1 MHDVDDTADTLTEAF
16 WYDIT
21 EKTLP
26 PLAAPAVSKGR
37 LARLFDSLV
46 ESMRLQQR
54 KGLVSYGRQPIL
66 SASDI
71 VAQNYPHLYLHVMC
85 G

>member
-1 MHDVDDTADTLTEAF
+1 MHDVDDAPDTLTEAF

-21 EKTLP
+21 EQALP
-26 PLAAPAVSKGR
+26 PLAAPAVTKGR

-46 ESMRLQQR
+46 ESMRLQHRQ
-54 KGLVSYGRQPIL
+54 GLVSYGRQPAL
-66 SASDI
+66 TASDI

-85 G
+85 